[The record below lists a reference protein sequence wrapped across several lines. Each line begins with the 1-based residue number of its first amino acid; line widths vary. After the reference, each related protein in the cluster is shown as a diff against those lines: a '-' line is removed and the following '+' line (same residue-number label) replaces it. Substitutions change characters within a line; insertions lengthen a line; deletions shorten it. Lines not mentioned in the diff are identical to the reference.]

1 MRESGVRKEHKCVIV
16 LFASAQAGHRV
27 AWAGRRDGHTEDRL
41 EGNTPHSEQQ
51 RLRLDLCSCP
61 PGRSSPALPPSG
73 PQPPPNTHT
82 GGPPSEPPR
91 TPAAEPSPPSLNSLF
106 CLLESQLYPG
116 CWGSVG
122 PRSPSPLVSLPA
134 ALICQVP
141 PGLAR
146 PGLLC
151 GSTTPDPPAG
161 AGTVWPL
168 KSDPELH
175 GGEDPCPHFY
185 V

>member
-1 MRESGVRKEHKCVIV
+1 M
-16 LFASAQAGHRV
+16 

-41 EGNTPHSEQQ
+41 QGNTPHSEQQ
-51 RLRLDLCSCP
+51 RLRLDLCSCRTRGFNHRGEAARAP
-61 PGRSSPALPPSG
+61 PGPAPTWAPSL
-73 PQPPPNTHT
+73 PPPNTHT
-82 GGPPSEPPR
+82 GGPPPAPPR
-91 TPAAEPSPPSLNSLF
+91 APAAEPAPPSLNSLF
-106 CLLESQLYPG
+106 CLLEGQLYPG
-116 CWGSVG
+116 CLGSVG

-134 ALICQVP
+134 ALIRPAP

-151 GSTTPDPPAG
+151 GSTTRDPSAG

-168 KSDPELH
+168 KWDPELR